1 MFWSQNVAGDRWR
14 YLILFNAQ
22 MILSAVL
29 LQLVDTVI
37 PHPIPVKIMVD
48 VIIFIGSYLI
58 QKQLVFKQRQEQI
71 HES

>member
-1 MFWSQNVAGDRWR
+1 
-14 YLILFNAQ
+14 